1 MNSNPSAPVAVNHN
15 YNNNTISNNNNNNND
30 AEENVSVSRLDI
42 PKLFTVSDTQLL
54 TPPVTV
60 SDLYR
65 KPRVRAEPPIL
76 APVATFSYDTS
87 GFMSDSCHPP
97 EPTPTRSNNRQKN
110 RKPTKGIGKGRP
122 LKTEGPKKRR
132 PKTVTTMKAAEIA
145 HKYVTREMGV
155 TPTVITFANKQL
167 SSMSISDAPQD
178 PAPSSATFAQEKTY
192 FHL

>member
-30 AEENVSVSRLDI
+30 AEE
-42 PKLFTVSDTQLL
+42 
-54 TPPVTV
+54 
-60 SDLYR
+60 
-65 KPRVRAEPPIL
+65 
-76 APVATFSYDTS
+76 
-87 GFMSDSCHPP
+87 CHPP